1 MGSVSAKQSADARS
15 VPFLVFTDANETRR
29 LFVLAPG
36 LDSASVGR
44 RPPSDV
50 LLDWDDQVSRAHA
63 RFERAGEAWELVD
76 DGLSRNGTFVN
87 GERLSGRC
95 RLSDGDRLRFGN
107 TTVTFRA
114 PASASAAVG
123 LSTTQR
129 RVLEALCRPYKASS
143 ASARPAADAQIA
155 QELFLSVGE
164 VQAHLKVLGVKLG
177 LDGPA
182 PGEQRILLVERALS
196 AGLVSEAEF

>member
-1 MGSVSAKQSADARS
+1 MDGVSAKQSADARS
-15 VPFLVFTDANETRR
+15 VPFLVFTDADETQR

-36 LDSASVGR
+36 LDTASVGR
-44 RPPSDV
+44 RPPSDL

-63 RFERAGEAWELVD
+63 RFDRAEDAWELVD

-87 GERLSGRC
+87 EERLSGR
-95 RLSDGDRLRFGN
+95 RPLRDGDRLRFGN

-114 PASASAAVG
+114 PAPATIG

-129 RVLEALCRPYKASS
+129 RVLEALCRPYKGSRAS
-143 ASARPAADAQIA
+143 ASPAADAEIA
-155 QELFLSVGE
+155 EELFLSVGE

-177 LDGPA
+177 VDGRA
-182 PGEQRILLVERALS
+182 PGEQRVLVAGRALS
-196 AGLVSEAEF
+196 AGLVFEADR